1 MVNIYGHGYV
11 YREVFGSD
19 IFGKDFLKKEDVI
32 VLDDLNF
39 FYRRVEELKC
49 RGRQQGWIILYNI
62 SYIRLKNL
70 VFTVWNLS
78 NLCPHG
84 GISTWEKRAFL
95 KDLLGF

>member
-1 MVNIYGHGYV
+1 MVNIYGPYV

-19 IFGKDFLKKEDVI
+19 IFGKDFLKKEDVS
-32 VLDDLNF
+32 V
-39 FYRRVEELKC
+39 VEDLKC

-84 GISTWEKRAFL
+84 GISKSKKREFL
-95 KDLLGF
+95 KGLIGFYS